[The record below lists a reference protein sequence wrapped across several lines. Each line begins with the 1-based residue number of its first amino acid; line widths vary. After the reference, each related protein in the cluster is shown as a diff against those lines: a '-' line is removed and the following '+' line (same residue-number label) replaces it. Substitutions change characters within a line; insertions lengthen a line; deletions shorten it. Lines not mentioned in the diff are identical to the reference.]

1 MKKVLW
7 TLNVDGYAPE
17 ITALTFPLFR
27 LYARKMGAEFRVIE
41 SRKFP
46 DWPPVY
52 EKLQIYESGKDNDW
66 NIFVDADAIVHPEM
80 WDPTD
85 HLHKDTVC
93 HNGNDLAGNRW
104 RYDRFF
110 RRDARHIGSC
120 NWFTVASDWCIDLWK
135 PLEDLSFEQALGNI
149 SPTPSEQSNGI
160 TAAHLIDD
168 YTLSRNIAQS
178 GLKFT
183 TIRDIQERIKDKGN
197 YLWHIYTVSVP
208 EKVRQMREILHVWG
222 LDVMDLE
229 QPFKERT

>member
-1 MKKVLW
+1 MKKTLW

-17 ITALTFPLFR
+17 ITALTFPLFQ
-27 LYARKMGAEFRVIE
+27 LYARKIGAEFRVID
-41 SRKFP
+41 SRTFP

-52 EKLQIYESGKDNDW
+52 EKLQIYELGKENDW
-66 NIFVDADAIVHPEM
+66 NIFIDADAVIHPEM

-85 HLHKDTVC
+85 HLHKHTVC
-93 HNGNDLAGNRW
+93 HNGNDMAGNRW

-120 NWFTVASDWCIDLWK
+120 NWFTVASDWCIDLWR
-135 PLEDLSFEQALGNI
+135 PLEDLTFGQALANI
-149 SPTPSEQSNGI
+149 SPTPSERSNGI
-160 TAAHLIDD
+160 TEEHLIDD
-168 YTLSRNIAQS
+168 YTLSRNIAQF

-183 TIRDIQERIKDKGN
+183 TIRDIQERINDKGN

-208 EKVRQMREILHVWG
+208 EKVRQMREILHAWG

-229 QPFKERT
+229 QPYKESA